1 MAETRRLI
9 ATGHVGMRKARRLIG
24 FTRQGSGCALGQ
36 RISSSRP
43 RVAGDN
49 AAPSATPVPRSHA
62 RNSDPPR
69 PCRCRSAT
77 TRGSELHVPAT
88 SVPETE
94 TLTGVSGDAAINVGP
109 SRTTQ
114 YGGSTPFAG
123 LRRAQSQCSR
133 KRSAASLPSVRL

>member
-1 MAETRRLI
+1 MPKDDL
-9 ATGHVGMRKARRLIG
+9 VLL
-24 FTRQGSGCALGQ
+24 ALGDEQ
-36 RISSSRP
+36 ILRLFDRALTSAAYKVA
-43 RVAGDN
+43 VAGDK

-69 PCRCRSAT
+69 PCLCRSAT

-88 SVPETE
+88 SVPEIE

-114 YGGSTPFAG
+114 
-123 LRRAQSQCSR
+123 
-133 KRSAASLPSVRL
+133 